1 MDYIYITYT
10 LNDIDTM
17 IEKLIEPYE
26 NAAQLLCTI
35 LGIDCNSAITIIS
48 EIGIDMSQF
57 SSSKRLCFELD

>member
-1 MDYIYITYT
+1 
-10 LNDIDTM
+10 M